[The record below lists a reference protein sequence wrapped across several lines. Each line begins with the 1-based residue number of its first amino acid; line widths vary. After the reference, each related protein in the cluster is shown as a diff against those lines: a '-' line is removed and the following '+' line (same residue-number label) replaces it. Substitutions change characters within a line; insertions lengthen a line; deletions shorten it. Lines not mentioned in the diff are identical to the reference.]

1 MRRGRV
7 GTLLAKR
14 IVIMVPILFGV
25 ITIAFFVTRL
35 AGGDP
40 AFLIA
45 GAFSAPEVVA
55 NIQEQIGTDKPIA
68 EQYWNFLSGIPKLD
82 FGTSIFTGNPVEE
95 DLGNR
100 LPATLELIVFS
111 LVFALIVGVAAG
123 VFAAR
128 RRGKTGDKA
137 VNATSFALLSLPD
150 FWFELIRLF
159 VFFFKLRWAPAPV
172 GQLSA
177 NDPSRSDITGAAVID
192 SILSAN
198 PAALKA
204 AVGHVALPVVALG
217 ALLAAPIARLTRS
230 SMLEVLQA
238 DFRGSGARAVSPS
251 RVCDATRYARRSP
264 GRDVRRHL
272 LQRPSRRRVLIEV
285 IFSWGGAAQYAATAV
300 IQNDYPAIQA
310 FVFVAGA
317 ERWRARAPSS
327 RPSRERCRCRTTP
340 SRRRS
345 CATAR

>member
-1 MRRGRV
+1 
-7 GTLLAKR
+7 
-14 IVIMVPILFGV
+14 MVPILFGV

-35 AGGDP
+35 AGGEP

-150 FWFELIRLF
+150 FWFGLIRLF

-217 ALLAAPIARLTRS
+217 ALLAAPIARLGRDRRCSRCSRPTSAVRTR
-230 SMLEVLQA
+230 V
-238 DFRGSGARAVSPS
+238 
-251 RVCDATRYARRSP
+251 RSP
-264 GRDVRRHL
+264 PVASATPRDTRVAPPVVTFAGIFFSVLLGDAGSVEAIELAASHPDRVRRL
-272 LQRPSRRRVLIEV
+272 AVVEV
-285 IFSWGGAAQYAATAV
+285 PAFSVEEVEEFKSHYVEHPPPVETG
-300 IQNDYPAIQA
+300 
-310 FVFVAGA
+310 
-317 ERWRARAPSS
+317 
-327 RPSRERCRCRTTP
+327 
-340 SRRRS
+340 
-345 CATAR
+345 